1 MMDAACA
8 SKIVQKYKSQTI
20 LEKRAGEQ
28 KKNCGIQVL
37 GPGREKLFTYSAIQ
51 KKKKKEGM
59 TKVVE
64 QEDLENNSSQWHTK
78 ITTIYRTTVY
88 ENDLKTS
95 INDKTKAKKKETQ
108 KNGQKWWR
116 WGIVK
121 THTPGRGNPR
131 MGG

>member
-1 MMDAACA
+1 
-8 SKIVQKYKSQTI
+8 
-20 LEKRAGEQ
+20 
-28 KKNCGIQVL
+28 
-37 GPGREKLFTYSAIQ
+37 
-51 KKKKKEGM
+51 M